1 MNSQSILKK
10 MLRTK
15 ILTEEKFFPKLLK
28 EKLIKNLQI
37 IFKKKF
43 FYYNSLKI
51 NQVVI
56 SHFLNDF
63 EFFLLRTNSKIKIR
77 KEFFRNTLVEKKKNS
92 NLLAIFLIFF
102 SESRK
107 ISSLQR
113 LIKKLFTKNYYKE
126 LIRSELIFLKKIW
139 LCFKKDAKKNLIKH
153 TINLIF
159 KKIFSFVFM
168 KQFIRLHI
176 FIQVIYKETYY
187 CEAFSAVLFLLIF
200 LQKKQNIGNI
210 FLNFIQYNKNFFF
223 CYPTSSSIK
232 NNLYLYSYMSVDDMR
247 SIVYELS
254 FKLDIY
260 SIILSYEKRNQ
271 NQLSIIHKYS
281 F

>member
-1 MNSQSILKK
+1 

-37 IFKKKF
+37 ISKKKI
-43 FYYNSLKI
+43 FYYDSLKI

-77 KEFFRNTLVEKKKNS
+77 KELFRNTLVEKKKNS
-92 NLLAIFLIFF
+92 KLLAIFLIFF

-126 LIRSELIFLKKIW
+126 IIRFELIFLKKIW
-139 LCFKKDAKKNLIKH
+139 LCFKKDAKKNKIKR

-176 FIQVIYKETYY
+176 FMQVIYKETFY
-187 CEAFSAVLFLLIF
+187 CEAFSAVLFLSIF
-200 LQKKQNIGNI
+200 MQKKQNIGNI
-210 FLNFIQYNKNFFF
+210 FLNFIQFNKNFFF
-223 CYPTSSSIK
+223 CYPASSSIK
-232 NNLYLYSYMSVDDMR
+232 NKLYLYSYVSINDMR
-247 SIVYELS
+247 SIVHELS

-260 SIILSYEKRNQ
+260 SIIFSYEKRNQ
-271 NQLSIIHKYS
+271 NQLSIVHECS